1 MSIQLRKEQN
11 DFIDKILSKG
21 LDEIKN
27 VPTFDISAIS
37 DTSNSFLND
46 DYNNNNNLKNNST
59 NFNQLN
65 LKIPTKSDFNI
76 SFELKNIMYIIKK
89 IL

>member
-11 DFIDKILSKG
+11 DFIDKILSRG

-37 DTSNSFLND
+37 DNSNSFNND
-46 DYNNNNNLKNNST
+46 DYNNNNNSKNYAT

-76 SFELKNIMYIIKK
+76 SS
-89 IL
+89 